1 MNEYGVDLARIHHEG
16 FGDLARGAGPAIV
29 GHLRDAGIRRGLI
42 VDLGCGSGILARYL
56 LDRGYQVLGVDPSSA
71 MLRIARR
78 VAPSAHFIQKRA
90 EDVTLPSC
98 VAVIAAGESLTYL
111 PAGTAPTAHL
121 RRHIH
126 RVSGSLVPGGL
137 FIFDVIT
144 QGGSMPMAYRTWRAA
159 RDWVVLADVAEDRRR
174 HIVTR
179 GITAFARVGST
190 YRRSYTRHRVG
201 VYQPGRV
208 LRELRARGFVV
219 RTLRGYGAVPPLPR
233 RQVFCAT
240 QMLSGSRDRRSH
252 RVVSR
257 A

>member
-16 FGDLARGAGPAIV
+16 FANLVRDAGPAIV

-42 VDLGCGSGILARYL
+42 VDLGCGTGILARYL

-78 VAPSAHFIQKRA
+78 VAPAAHFIQERA

-98 VAVIAAGESLTYL
+98 MAVIATGEALTYL
-111 PAGTAPTAHL
+111 PARIAPTVHL

-126 RVSGSLVPGGL
+126 RVSGALVPGGL

-144 QGGSMPMAYRTWRAA
+144 HGGSTAMTYRTWRAA
-159 RDWVVLADVAEDRRR
+159 RDWAVLADVAEDRRR
-174 HIVTR
+174 HVVTR
-179 GITAFARVGST
+179 RITTFARVGST
-190 YRRSYTRHRVG
+190 YRRSYTTHRVG

-208 LRELRARGFVV
+208 LRELRARDFVV
-219 RTLRGYGAVPPLPR
+219 RTLRGYGGVPLLPR

-240 QMLSGSRDRRSH
+240 QILSGSRDRRGH
-252 RVVSR
+252 RAVSS
-257 A
+257 